1 MILSLFV
8 TIFTVL
14 VTGVLGSEV
23 ISLDS
28 SNFNL
33 LVSKGTWF
41 VDFFAPW
48 CPHCQVLEPIW
59 TKLAAEYGDD
69 LKSKDFY
76 LGKVDCTLNGDFCN
90 LHEVTGYPTLN
101 LYKNGVKIDGYLKS
115 RDFDSLSEYIK
126 NKSEE
131 GYESKTP
138 NDNTDIL
145 IVPDD
150 EDFIPPNPSGTVISL
165 NSENFDE
172 LTKYGPWFV
181 KFFAPWCGHCKN
193 LAPTWEELSRKL
205 QNKVNVGEVDCTTEK
220 DICSKFNIQ
229 GYPTLKL
236 IKGADDITDYKGSR
250 QLQSLQEFAEQAAS
264 ARLLEVTLDEFDK
277 AKKIDDVFFIYLY
290 DEKTPSKNLDIMK
303 GLSRS
308 FFSIKFYS
316 SKDPKLV
323 SSLKVY
329 TLPALVVIKDD
340 LQNSYQSTNS
350 VDPFDDLESLKN
362 WVQSEKYP
370 LVPAVDSENYEEILG
385 GDRLVVLG
393 LLRPADVR
401 PFIKAKNSLKAIA
414 RLYHQQIKKSG
425 GSDGSRGVIFA
436 WLDGDKWE
444 NYIYNVYGLNRKDLP
459 TVIIYDPLSSEYFDT
474 SKSGEKFTLSH
485 QTRLLESVNDAKLG
499 YLEGKSTIG
508 FTEKIFRVI

>member
-1 MILSLFV
+1 MKISSLFV

-14 VTGVLGSEV
+14 VTGVLGS
-23 ISLDS
+23 
-28 SNFNL
+28 
-33 LVSKGTWF
+33 
-41 VDFFAPW
+41 
-48 CPHCQVLEPIW
+48 EPIW

-126 NKSEE
+126 NKAEE
-131 GYESKTP
+131 EYESKTP

-165 NSENFDE
+165 NSENFEE

-220 DICSKFNIQ
+220 DV
-229 GYPTLKL
+229 
-236 IKGADDITDYKGSR
+236 DDITDYKGSR

-264 ARLLEVTLDEFDK
+264 ARLLEVTLDDFDK

-316 SKDPKLV
+316 SKDPKLA

-329 TLPALVVIKDD
+329 TFPALIVIKDD
-340 LQNSYQSTNS
+340 LQNSYQPTNS
-350 VDPFDDLESLKN
+350 VDPFDDPVSLKN

-385 GDRLVVLG
+385 GDRLVILG

-414 RLYHQQIKKSG
+414 KLYHQQTKKRG
-425 GSDGSRGVIFA
+425 GSDDSRGVIFA

-485 QTRLLESVNDAKLG
+485 QARLLESVNDAKLG

-508 FTEKIFRVI
+508 FTEKMFKVI